1 MRRLPCTSG
10 MHGDQALT
18 TKALSPSFDLVA
30 DVGIGVSVPPS
41 FVEGTPAPLLNAL
54 AKLDARIESS
64 RIGRAIGD
72 HRLFV
77 FRRS

>member
-1 MRRLPCTSG
+1 L
-10 MHGDQALT
+10 L
-18 TKALSPSFDLVA
+18 K
-30 DVGIGVSVPPS
+30 VSA
-41 FVEGTPAPLLNAL
+41 T
-54 AKLDARIESS
+54 LDARIESS